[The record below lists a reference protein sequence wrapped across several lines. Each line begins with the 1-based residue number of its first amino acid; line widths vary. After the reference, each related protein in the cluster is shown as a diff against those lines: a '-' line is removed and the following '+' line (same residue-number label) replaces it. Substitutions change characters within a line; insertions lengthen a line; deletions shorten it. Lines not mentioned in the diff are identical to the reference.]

1 MAFVDM
7 YNELTGSIPKL
18 DPDFAKKLV
27 NRSWSEIRRKNLW
40 SFQLFDKN
48 WISPAIING
57 GTVATTQGMTT
68 VVFDA
73 TAAALLDPIS
83 TMGPFPTPLSQR
95 QFRIGSAS
103 TIYNIWGWD
112 SATRTMTL
120 DRPYVE
126 ASAAASSYMV
136 YQCYYPAPMQD
147 FLTWI
152 DVVDMTNFNSL
163 RTLTT
168 RNELNNRDPQRSIF
182 YLPTD
187 VAPYQSDQ
195 NPNSST
201 FGWQLFE
208 LWGQP
213 SYVLPYQLYGIR
225 RGTPLVDDEDDLP
238 QGGMIVGE
246 DAVLEGA
253 KVYGYE
259 WAEAM
264 KGELPRNAGPDFKF
278 LMGKCQKRQ
287 EDLIRQYR
295 KDDRERCD
303 NWYTVR
309 RKTAWLP
316 NVDGYFNALSNTA
329 NPGAPW

>member
-1 MAFVDM
+1 MFVDM

-18 DPDFAKKLV
+18 DIDFAKKLV
-27 NRSWSEIRRKNLW
+27 NRSYYEIRRKNLW

-48 WISPAIING
+48 WISPSIINA
-57 GTVATTQGMTT
+57 GTVTT
-68 VVFDA
+68 VQGADTVTFDA
-73 TAAALLDPIS
+73 TAIAALNPIS
-83 TMGPFPTPLSQR
+83 TLGPFPTPLNQR
-95 QFRIGSAS
+95 QFRLGAAT

-112 SATRTMTL
+112 GGTGVMTL
-120 DRPYVE
+120 DRPFVE
-126 ASAAASSYMV
+126 SSAAATGYMV

-147 FLTWI
+147 WLTWI

-168 RNELNNRDPQRSIF
+168 RSELNRRDPQRSIF

-187 VAPYQSDQ
+187 VAPYQLDQ
-195 NPNSST
+195 NPDSET
-201 FGWQLFE
+201 YGWQLFE

-213 SYVLPYQLYGIR
+213 QYPLPYQLYGIR
-225 RGTPLVDDEDDLP
+225 RGTPLVNDEDDLP
-238 QGGMIVGE
+238 MGGMIIGE
-246 DAVLEGA
+246 DAVMEGA
-253 KVYGYE
+253 KVYAYE

-264 KGELPRNAGPDFKF
+264 KGDMPRNAGSDFKF

-287 EDLIRQYR
+287 DDLIRQYR
-295 KDDRERCD
+295 KDDRERVD

-309 RKTAWLP
+309 RRTTWMP
-316 NVDGYFNALSNTA
+316 NIDGYFNSISNTA